1 MSNTLVI
8 VESPAKAKTI
18 AKYLGKGYAVESS
31 IGHIRDLPRS
41 AADIPEKYKKE
52 SWARLGLNVEDDFRP
67 LYVVSPEKRTHVAH
81 LRRLAAQ
88 ADEII
93 LATDDDREGES
104 IAWHLFEELKPKVPV
119 RRMVFH
125 EITKEAIQK
134 AIQQPR
140 EIDTNL
146 VEAQETRRA
155 LDRLYGYEVSPV
167 LWKKVAP
174 KLSAGRVQSVATRM
188 LVERERE
195 RMLFVS
201 GTWWDL
207 LVTAEKGGQTF
218 PARLVEVAGE
228 RLAVGKDFDPATGTL
243 KKGADARLLSEA
255 EAQALA
261 AGLRGTAL
269 TVVSAEEKPFT
280 QRPPAPFITSTL
292 QQEGGRK
299 LGMSATRTMRAAQR
313 LYEGGYITYMR
324 TDSTNLSSEAVG
336 AARKQAA
343 QMYGVDYVSP
353 QPRVYAKKSKNAQ
366 EAHEAIRPAGSSFR
380 TPEQLRGEL
389 GGDEWRLYDLV
400 WKRTVASQM
409 ADARGLSLRVRLRGE
424 AGGQSVLLAASG
436 RTISFPGFLRAY
448 VEGHDDPAAALGD
461 RETHLPPLREGDRA
475 QAQDVQPEQHQ
486 TQPPARF
493 TEASLVQALEAAGI
507 GRPSTYASIIGTIQ
521 DRGYAQ
527 KRGSALIPS
536 WTAFATSALLEH
548 HFGQLVDYDFT
559 ARMEEDLDEIAG
571 GREHR
576 IPYLQ
581 RFYLGQDRQEAAD
594 GAPAFGL
601 RPLIETKMGEI
612 DARGIATI
620 DVPRLRGSGIEL
632 RVGRYGPYMQRG
644 EAKAN
649 LPEDL
654 IPDELTLEKAEEL
667 LAQPSGDNELGTDPE
682 TGQLVFARA
691 GRYGPYVTLGG
702 EEGGKPLKT
711 ASLFPSDSLGSMTL
725 ERALELL
732 SLPRLVGISEGQE
745 VWAMNGRYG
754 PYLKRGGD
762 SRSLTSHDQ
771 LFDVTLAQAEELF
784 KQPKYGGRGQAA
796 APLAVFQ
803 NEGQPDILL
812 KKGRFGPYLTDGTR
826 NATLR
831 QGESAETLSAEQALA
846 IMEERGKEPKGKA
859 GKGKKAGSAAPK
871 ANTKKVSTK
880 KASTNRAKTGKAQA
894 PAKAALA
901 WADLKPHLSVL
912 DDTERRLVTATREGG
927 RKVEDMAPELG
938 LDVKQAKGMNLQASR
953 KLNQA
958 ARAAGV
964 GEAAARP
971 AASRGS
977 SSGAKKS
984 AQSAAKAP
992 PITWERLRPY
1002 LSVLSP
1008 EERALVTA
1016 TREGGR
1022 KVEDV
1027 APELGLDV
1035 KQAKGMNLQASRKLN
1050 QAARA
1055 DGIV

>member
-1 MSNTLVI
+1 MSTLVI

-52 SWARLGLNVEDDFRP
+52 SWARLGLNIDAGFEP
-67 LYVVSPEKRTHVAH
+67 LYVVSPERKKHVAY
-81 LRRLAAQ
+81 LRQLAAK

-104 IAWHLFEELKPKVPV
+104 IAWHLLQELKPKVPV

-134 AIQQPR
+134 AIASPR
-140 EIDTNL
+140 QIDTNL

-188 LVERERE
+188 LVGRERE

-207 LVTAEKGGQTF
+207 ALTAEKDGQAF
-218 PARLVEVAGE
+218 PVRLTDVAGQ
-228 RLAVGKDFDPATGTL
+228 RLALGKDFDPNTGKLRGDSEALLLTETQAAALAQGLAGGTL
-243 KKGADARLLSEA
+243 SVE
-255 EAQALA
+255 
-261 AGLRGTAL
+261 
-269 TVVSAEEKPFT
+269 SAEQKPFT

-299 LGMSATRTMRAAQR
+299 LRLGSQATMRAAQR

-324 TDSTNLSSEAVG
+324 TDSTNLSAEAIS
-336 AARKQAA
+336 AARTQAA
-343 QMYGVDYVSP
+343 QMYGADHVSP

-366 EAHEAIRPAGSSFR
+366 EAHEAIRPAGSTFR
-380 TPEQLRGEL
+380 TPESLRGEL
-389 GGDEWRLYDLV
+389 GGDEWRLYDLI

-409 ADARGLSLRVRLRGE
+409 ADAKGLSLRVRFTAQ
-424 AGGQSVLLAASG
+424 AGGQALGLAASG
-436 RTISFPGFLRAY
+436 RSITFAGFLRAY
-448 VEGHDDPAAALGD
+448 VEGSDDPKGALED
-461 RETHLPPLREGDRA
+461 REVHLPALAAGDTA
-475 QAQDVQPEQHQ
+475 QVKDVQPESHE

-507 GRPSTYASIIGTIQ
+507 GRPSTYASIIQTIQ
-521 DRGYAQ
+521 DRGYAI
-527 KRGSALIPS
+527 KRGQALVPS

-559 ARMEEDLDEIAG
+559 ARMEEDLDDIAG

-576 IPYLQ
+576 VPYLQ
-581 RFYLGQDRQEAAD
+581 RFYLGAEAAE
-594 GAPAFGL
+594 ATEPSQQTPASFGL
-601 RPLIETKMGEI
+601 RPLIETKLGEI
-612 DARGIATI
+612 DAREMATI
-620 DVPRLRGSGIEL
+620 DVPKLRGSGIEL

-644 EAKAN
+644 ESKAN
-649 LPEDL
+649 LPEDMV
-654 IPDELTLEKAEEL
+654 PDELTLEKAEEL
-667 LAQPSGDNELGTDPE
+667 LSLPSGDNELGADPE
-682 TGQLVFARA
+682 TGELVFARA

-702 EEGGKPLKT
+702 EEGKPLKS
-711 ASLFPSDSLGSMTL
+711 ASLFPSDSLAEMTL

-732 SLPRLVGISEGQE
+732 SLPRLVGTSEETGQE
-745 VWAMNGRYG
+745 IWAHNGRYG

-771 LFDVTLAQAEELF
+771 LFGVTLAQAEDIF

-796 APLAVFQ
+796 APLAVYQ
-803 NEGQPDILL
+803 NEGYPDILL
-812 KKGRFGPYLTDGTR
+812 KKGRYGPYLTDGEK
-826 NATLR
+826 NANLR
-831 QGESAETLSAEQALA
+831 TGESAETLDAEQALD
-846 IMEERGKEPKGKA
+846 IMRERGKEPKSKA
-859 GKGKKAGSAAPK
+859 GQKAKGKGQKAEGKKAAARKPAARK
-871 ANTKKVSTK
+871 SGTKKPAA
-880 KASTNRAKTGKAQA
+880 KAT
-894 PAKAALA
+894 AKAAV
-901 WADLKPHLSVL
+901 P
-912 DDTERRLVTATREGG
+912 
-927 RKVEDMAPELG
+927 
-938 LDVKQAKGMNLQASR
+938 
-953 KLNQA
+953 
-958 ARAAGV
+958 
-964 GEAAARP
+964 
-971 AASRGS
+971 
-977 SSGAKKS
+977 KK
-984 AQSAAKAP
+984 A
-992 PITWERLRPY
+992 PITWERLKPY

-1008 EERALVTA
+1008 EERSLVTA
-1016 TREGGR
+1016 TREQGR
-1022 KVEDV
+1022 KVEEV

-1035 KQAKGMNLQASRKLN
+1035 KQAKGMALQASKKLN